1 MNQIT
6 KRFVGTLFLLG
17 SALSAHAVQVTSV
30 SAQTG
35 RVEGQSVEVSAA
47 VNWELSGPTLTN
59 SFTGPFFSVSAQA
72 GGKTIVLS
80 FDSATGRYKGQF
92 QDLPFNRYSTTV
104 TAKKTTRTATL
115 PIRTTNVIATRQ
127 TLFLVGAQAG
137 CFNFDQVN
145 SVQGWT
151 AVGMF
156 NGDQSANL
164 NNAGLIPTWNSSFG
178 FLSPNSADA
187 DGGLVLNVTGNVIP
201 PAASLPSGFSRFDFR
216 SPDMTTDTR
225 WQGIRGISFR
235 MATDIVGMLQVQP
248 LLAVRRPD
256 GTNSFLRQVDSSG
269 NPVFITL
276 FGGEALFRVFVA
288 NIPVPA
294 GYTVL
299 STHLRVFNPV
309 GSLHPSFVI
318 LDGVC
323 PRL

>member
-35 RVEGQSVEVSAA
+35 RVEGQSVDVSAA
-47 VNWELSGPTLTN
+47 VNWELPGPTLTN
-59 SFTGPFFSVSAQA
+59 PLTGPFFSVSAQA
-72 GGKTIVLS
+72 GGKTIVLL

-92 QDLPFNRYSTTV
+92 QDLPFNRYPTTV

-115 PIRTTNVIATRQ
+115 PITTTNVIATRQ
-127 TLFLVGAQAG
+127 TSFLVGPQAG

-145 SVQGWT
+145 SVQGWS

-156 NGDQSANL
+156 NGDQSTNL
-164 NNAGLIPTWNSSFG
+164 NNANLAPTWSSSFG

-187 DGGLVLNVTGNVIP
+187 DGGIVSNVTGNMIP

-216 SPDMTTDTR
+216 SPDVSADTR
-225 WQGIRGISFR
+225 WQSIRGLSFR

-248 LLAVRRPD
+248 LLSVRRPD
-256 GTNSFLRQVDSSG
+256 GANSFLRQVDSGG

-276 FGGEALFRVFVA
+276 FGGELVYRVFTA

-299 STHLRVFNPV
+299 GTRLRVFNPV
-309 GSLHPSFVI
+309 GSLHPSFVL